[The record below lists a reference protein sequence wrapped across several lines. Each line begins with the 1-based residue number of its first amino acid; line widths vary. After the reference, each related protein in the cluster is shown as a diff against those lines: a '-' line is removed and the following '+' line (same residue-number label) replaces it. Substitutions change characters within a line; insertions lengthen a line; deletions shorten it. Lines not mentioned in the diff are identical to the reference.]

1 MAAVTNNTLNRE
13 IGELKTRMSSTEDRL
28 KSMEAKI
35 DTVVEALA
43 MSRGSIKTLVAIGT
57 MLSIIAGAIGA
68 AGAWIV
74 GRH

>member
-1 MAAVTNNTLNRE
+1 
-13 IGELKTRMSSTEDRL
+13 MSSTEDRL